1 MGVVAAE
8 TLLKR
13 ITASAGAEY
22 PKEIVLEPELVI
34 RESTTQ
40 KNKALGPREF

>member
-13 ITASAGAEY
+13 ITAPAGAEY
-22 PKEIVLEPELVI
+22 PKEIVLEPEIVV
-34 RESTTQ
+34 RESTARI
-40 KNKALGPREF
+40 K